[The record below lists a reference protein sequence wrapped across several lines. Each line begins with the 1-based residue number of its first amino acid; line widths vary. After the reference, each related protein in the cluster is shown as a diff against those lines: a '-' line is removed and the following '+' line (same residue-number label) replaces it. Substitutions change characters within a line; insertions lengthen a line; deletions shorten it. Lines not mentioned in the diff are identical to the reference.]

1 MTTTLQSEPGEAPLI
16 ADDLALDMLN
26 TEAGIGDSQR
36 DSWHDAD
43 AVLAWLGRCG
53 IDAGTDAKSV
63 SADFLC
69 DATALRAIARDL
81 ITLRKQGERGDPAP
95 LNRYLEALAST
106 PVLEWKETQ
115 PQLARRGAGASPE
128 RALGILAESVAAL
141 LAEGEFSL
149 VRQCEHPE
157 CVLWFYDRTK
167 SHRRRWCS
175 MALCGN
181 RHKAAE
187 FRKRT
192 KLAA

>member
-1 MTTTLQSEPGEAPLI
+1 MTTTLQSELGEAPLI
-16 ADDLALDMLN
+16 ADHLALDMLN
-26 TEAGIGDSQR
+26 TEAGVGDSQH
-36 DSWHDAD
+36 DFWHSAG
-43 AVLAWLGRCG
+43 AVLAWLARCG
-53 IDAGTDAKSV
+53 INAGVPGKSV
-63 SADFLC
+63 GADFFR
-69 DATALRAIARDL
+69 DATALRASARDL
-81 ITLRKQGERGDPAP
+81 IALRKRGERGDPAP
-95 LNRYLEALAST
+95 LNRYLEALASI
-106 PVLEWKETQ
+106 PVLEWGEAQ
-115 PQLARRGAGASPE
+115 PQLVRRGGVASPE

-192 KLAA
+192 RLAA